1 MKKHLIA
8 LLCLTLALL
17 MTGCGE
23 KSEAFSFLEEGREY
37 IDTAELPRV
46 YADPA
51 GYRGKYVKLVGR
63 AISTLERHTGES
75 SFLFI
80 PEGCS
85 SPIAVHSADSS
96 LQIEEGDILLVDGKF
111 WSTKNTGTDLP
122 HLAAADLTHS
132 TYKDAFRPT
141 LKEISLA
148 LTQVQEGCS
157 VTVEKVEFAKEET
170 RLYLRIQNTGGA
182 SISYWNG
189 YLVQGGTQYAE
200 THNAEARYEV
210 LPGDILPGVTATGVV
225 VFPALKDPGAL
236 QIYFQILSEDCA
248 ADFDPFVFSLS

>member
-23 KSEAFSFLEEGREY
+23 KSEAFSFPGERREY

-63 AISTLERHTGES
+63 SISALERHTGES

-80 PEGCS
+80 PEGSS
-85 SPIAVHSADSS
+85 SPIAVHSADPS

-122 HLAAADLTHS
+122 HLAAAGLTHS
-132 TYKDAFRPT
+132 TYKDAIRPT
-141 LKEISLA
+141 LKEIDPA
-148 LTQVQEGCS
+148 LTQTQEGCS
-157 VTVEKVEFAKEET
+157 VTVEKIEFADEET
-170 RLYLRIQNTGGA
+170 RLYLRIQNTGRA
-182 SISYWNG
+182 SISYQAG
-189 YLVQGGTQYAE
+189 YLAQDGAQYAE
-200 THNAEARYEV
+200 TYNVEARYEA
-210 LPGDILPGVTATGVV
+210 LPDDILPGVTATGVV

-236 QIYFQILSEDCA
+236 QIYLQILSEDHA
-248 ADFDPFVFSLS
+248 VDFEPFVFSLS

>member
-17 MTGCGE
+17 VTGCGE
-23 KSEAFSFLEEGREY
+23 KSEAFSFPEEGREY

-51 GYRGKYVKLVGR
+51 GYRGKHVKLVGR
-63 AISTLERHTGES
+63 AISMLERHTGES

-80 PEGCS
+80 PEGYS

-132 TYKDAFRPT
+132 AYKDAFRPT

-189 YLVQGGTQYAE
+189 YLVQGGPSTPKH
-200 THNAEARYEV
+200 TTPR
-210 LPGDILPGVTATGVV
+210 PATRS
-225 VFPALKDPGAL
+225 FPATFCPASPPSG
-236 QIYFQILSEDCA
+236 
-248 ADFDPFVFSLS
+248 